1 MKADQRQNLLLALGI
16 IVGTPLLIG
25 AVVSGINSS
34 APEVFQGICSLIGGA
49 IGAGGAALAVY
60 LALNL
65 QHQDITQQILKGLY
79 LEIANYLSSCLTY
92 HGLLTHGLKGH
103 SPEWMLG
110 GMINLPTPLIFPL
123 MANNITLLTE
133 PALVTSF
140 YDRIH
145 ALRDTAEK
153 TLVPRGQPLTPVQ
166 MRTAVLSLFFVLQSG
181 LKILQS
187 SDFSEVDTS
196 NRTALIERLERE
208 IAGSPVAPMLASLE
222 GEPQRRPVS
231 RPGLRV
237 SGAMS
242 RPGDFPYVDGPL
254 LAR

>member
-1 MKADQRQNLLLALGI
+1 MLPRRKILITSDSMYNYFILLGI
-16 IVGTPLLIG
+16 LVGTALLII
-25 AVVSGINSS
+25 AFVSGINSS

-49 IGAGGAALAVY
+49 VGAGGAALAVY

-65 QHQDITQQILKGLY
+65 QHQNITEQTLKGLY
-79 LEIANYLSSCLTY
+79 LEISSYLSSCLIY

-123 MANNITLLTE
+123 MATNISLLTE

-140 YDRIH
+140 YDRIQL
-145 ALRDTAEK
+145 LRDIGET
-153 TLVPRGQPLTPVQ
+153 TLIPKSKPLTPEQ

-187 SDFSEVDTS
+187 SDFSKVDTL
-196 NRTALIERLERE
+196 NRIALIERLERE
-208 IAGSPVAPMLASLE
+208 MAGSPVAPMLAFVE
-222 GEPQRRPVS
+222 GKP
-231 RPGLRV
+231 
-237 SGAMS
+237 
-242 RPGDFPYVDGPL
+242 
-254 LAR
+254 